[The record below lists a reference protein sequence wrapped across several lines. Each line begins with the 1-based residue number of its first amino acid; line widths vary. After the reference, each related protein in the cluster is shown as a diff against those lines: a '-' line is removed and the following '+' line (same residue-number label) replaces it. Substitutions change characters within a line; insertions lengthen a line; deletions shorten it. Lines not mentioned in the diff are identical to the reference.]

1 MNFNARTVACL
12 NVNRDE
18 IIWRKPIHLLK
29 FFYVTKNKQQQNKT
43 KPKLKTITEAR
54 KNKFLKYL
62 RSVTSFSKRK
72 LELAQVCNNG

>member
-18 IIWRKPIHLLK
+18 NILRKPIHLLK
-29 FFYVTKNKQQQNKT
+29 FFNVTKNKQQQNKT

-54 KNKFLKYL
+54 KNKF
-62 RSVTSFSKRK
+62 
-72 LELAQVCNNG
+72 